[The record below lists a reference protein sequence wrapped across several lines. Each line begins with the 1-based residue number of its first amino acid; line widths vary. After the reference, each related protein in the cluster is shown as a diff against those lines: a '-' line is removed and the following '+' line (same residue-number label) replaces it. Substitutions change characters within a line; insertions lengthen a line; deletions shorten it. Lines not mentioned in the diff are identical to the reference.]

1 MNTNFN
7 FKNWYIINNNGQQNC
22 GIFLHE
28 TKKDILMKCGAQEY
42 IYNMVLKINN
52 KNLFPK
58 YHQFFKYNNNNND
71 KDSIQPLLGK
81 NGIQNYVIMDKLD
94 GDITSILYDMIPR
107 YVLKNIFNDENNK
120 INNEKNIN
128 NYMKIFKIKQYTSYN
143 ISDNDIY
150 DIININDINIE
161 MYDKFID
168 EIKKL
173 WNKYLIIIIKEIFK
187 LHIKLYNYDL
197 MYSDFKFDNY
207 GYKLFNKKLNE
218 NDTNIKI
225 FDKYFYFYFLDPDSG
240 LQSIYIDNSFYI
252 NSKTFQISRNKII
265 IDYIDEL
272 NNQIANYKQ
281 NEKKKQ
287 NENYEQDELTNIYD
301 DIDKLLSNN
310 NDNSIISNSKND
322 KIINTNFDNSI
333 SISNN
338 NSFISDSSIISDN
351 NSIISDYK
359 KNWKYKK
366 IIEELDDYTNKIIR
380 YDDIEKKY
388 NDIKNLNDNKQQ
400 LINHFNNKNFTVN
413 SSQNLEN
420 INNKIIIDS
429 IKIST
434 NLRAILQKSYEYKIE
449 INEYKSIED
458 ILLNFDKINK

>member
-1 MNTNFN
+1 
-7 FKNWYIINNNGQQNC
+7 
-22 GIFLHE
+22 
-28 TKKDILMKCGAQEY
+28 
-42 IYNMVLKINN
+42 
-52 KNLFPK
+52 
-58 YHQFFKYNNNNND
+58 
-71 KDSIQPLLGK
+71 
-81 NGIQNYVIMDKLD
+81 
-94 GDITSILYDMIPR
+94 
-107 YVLKNIFNDENNK
+107 
-120 INNEKNIN
+120 
-128 NYMKIFKIKQYTSYN
+128 
-143 ISDNDIY
+143 
-150 DIININDINIE
+150 

-413 SSQNLEN
+413 SS
-420 INNKIIIDS
+420 
-429 IKIST
+429 
-434 NLRAILQKSYEYKIE
+434 
-449 INEYKSIED
+449 
-458 ILLNFDKINK
+458 